1 MNDLHDW
8 LEEINAK
15 MINLTTDEI
24 EAGENCSCVF
34 CLGPA
39 DVRSADPEPSNG
51 FGGYNLVTALTIR
64 VVIDGET
71 MDLGDTP
78 LPACQWCRAVAR
90 RELKMHQEESVR
102 RLGV

>member
-15 MINLTTDEI
+15 MVGLSTDEI
-24 EAGENCSCVF
+24 EAGENCSCEF

-51 FGGYNLVTALTIR
+51 FCGYNLASALTIR
-64 VVIDGET
+64 IVMDGET
-71 MDLGDTP
+71 SILSDRQLTT
-78 LPACQWCRAVAR
+78 CSWCRAVAR
-90 RELKMHQEESVR
+90 STL
-102 RLGV
+102 RLHLGERLTTVK